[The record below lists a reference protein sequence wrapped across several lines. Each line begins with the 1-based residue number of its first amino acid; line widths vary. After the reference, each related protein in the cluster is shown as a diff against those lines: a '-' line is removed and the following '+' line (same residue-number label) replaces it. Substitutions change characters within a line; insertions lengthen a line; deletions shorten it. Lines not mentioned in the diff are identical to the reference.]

1 MISRLPVTVG
11 ALLATAALLT
21 GCGSSSSSAGAGSGA
36 ASPPAS
42 TAAANRR
49 RPPRRLPRRPRP
61 QPADFCSV
69 VKKNLKEVTGQQMT
83 SLLTGGTPAAWK
95 AYLAAVAGANQ
106 QLADAAPAEIRPAI
120 QTLQQDS
127 AKILSLLAATGY
139 DMRKVDMSRLVKD
152 VSSPEHVAAAKALTA
167 YVKTNCGID
176 LSKPTA

>member
-1 MISRLPVTVG
+1 MIFRLPVTVG

-36 ASPPAS
+36 SPSAS
-42 TAAANRR
+42 TAAAESAAA
-49 RPPRRLPRRPRP
+49 PTSPAAAAAPAA
-61 QPADFCSV
+61 ADFCSV